1 MELRSES
8 DHILPTPKTRLMQLV
23 SFPINEGHEQAI
35 KDWLAD
41 PRFHEKYI
49 YDIQQLLAH
58 VISDM
63 THSEIVVLCVPD
75 AKCAIGDRMSFSVS
89 ASKCQLRPMDVS

>member
-49 YDIQQLLAH
+49 YDI
-58 VISDM
+58 
-63 THSEIVVLCVPD
+63 
-75 AKCAIGDRMSFSVS
+75 
-89 ASKCQLRPMDVS
+89 